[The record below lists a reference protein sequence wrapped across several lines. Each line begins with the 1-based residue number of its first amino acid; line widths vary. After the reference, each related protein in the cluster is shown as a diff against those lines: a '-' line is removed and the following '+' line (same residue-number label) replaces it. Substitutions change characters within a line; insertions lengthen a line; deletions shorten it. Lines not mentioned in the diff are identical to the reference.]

1 MVKKLERGE
10 EAGRPAFAVP
20 RCGLA
25 FTSLSRI
32 EFSLTPRLDSTI
44 LGGESQKME
53 WPRLLAYIT
62 GRVDKE
68 LRVRN
73 QYLAAENWILR
84 GKIKGRLQL
93 SDGEK
98 RTLAEIAHRLGRKA
112 LAEVALAAKS
122 DTILRWFR
130 KLVARKFD
138 GSSCRQSVARP
149 RVEKTIEDLIVRMA
163 QESPSWGYDR
173 MVGALA
179 NLGHSVS
186 HQTVGNVLKRNGIA
200 PAPQRKHT
208 TRWRDFIRAHMEV
221 LAGTD
226 LFTVEVF
233 TLKGLITY
241 YVLFF
246 IQLETRRVCL
256 AGITPYPDQQ
266 WMEQQARNVTMKD
279 WGFLAHSR
287 YLLHDRDGKFCPVF
301 REVIQA
307 GKVKPLKL
315 PARSPNLNAF
325 AERWVRSVK
334 EECLSRLIFFREHS
348 LRRALTEYIDHF
360 HRERNHQGKGNKLL
374 FPPPCGPVQRCRRGT
389 VQCKERLGGLLRYYE
404 ARAA

>member
-44 LGGESQKME
+44 LGGEFQKMQ

-68 LRVRN
+68 LLVRN
-73 QYLAAENWILR
+73 EYLAAENRILR
-84 GKIKGRLQL
+84 AKIKGRLQL
-93 SDGEK
+93 SNGEK

-112 LAEVALAAKS
+112 LAEVAVAAKP

-138 GSSCRQSVARP
+138 GSACRQSVGRP

-163 QESPSWGYDR
+163 QENPSWGYDH

-186 HQTVGNVLKRNGIA
+186 DQTVGNVLKRHGIA

-226 LFTVEVF
+226 LFTVEVATCCTIATASSVRCF
-233 TLKGLITY
+233 
-241 YVLFF
+241 
-246 IQLETRRVCL
+246 
-256 AGITPYPDQQ
+256 
-266 WMEQQARNVTMKD
+266 AR
-279 WGFLAHSR
+279 
-287 YLLHDRDGKFCPVF
+287 
-301 REVIQA
+301 
-307 GKVKPLKL
+307 
-315 PARSPNLNAF
+315 
-325 AERWVRSVK
+325 
-334 EECLSRLIFFREHS
+334 
-348 LRRALTEYIDHF
+348 
-360 HRERNHQGKGNKLL
+360 
-374 FPPPCGPVQRCRRGT
+374 
-389 VQCKERLGGLLRYYE
+389 
-404 ARAA
+404 